1 VGIARDLNLVDLT
14 AIQTAAGT
22 VTAFDAANLDKNVR
36 AAVLKVAAA
45 AMVPPSEVVLFGTSA
60 AMAVVTGYAPA
71 SGDDRGSVTT
81 RVFGARIY
89 VTEQATAGN
98 VYAFAPSAFL
108 VFASRLVSASVID
121 PTTGGH
127 KFGQWVHSTAPG
139 VFIVGSA
146 AGVDVTTP

>member
-1 VGIARDLNLVDLT
+1 
-14 AIQTAAGT
+14 
-22 VTAFDAANLDKNVR
+22 
-36 AAVLKVAAA
+36 
-45 AMVPPSEVVLFGTSA
+45 
-60 AMAVVTGYAPA
+60 
-71 SGDDRGSVTT
+71 
-81 RVFGARIY
+81 
-89 VTEQATAGN
+89 